1 MDKEHERILLMTA
14 HEAVS
19 AAVKGQRPEE
29 ATSDEQELLSACGC
43 FITLKNKGRLRG
55 CIGTFSPQGTLPETI
70 RDMAK
75 AACDDPRFFADPV
88 GLDELGKL
96 RIEVSVLSPLTPTDE
111 PLSLELG
118 KHGIYIRRG
127 VAGGCFLPQVA
138 TELGWDKETFLS
150 QCCRGK
156 AVLPA
161 DAWKD
166 PDTEVLLFTAEVFG
180 EEQADAEG
188 R

>member
-1 MDKEHERILLMTA
+1 MNDQQRALMLQLARDTLQA
-14 HEAVS
+14 
-19 AAVKGQRPEE
+19 KLTGQPLPDVAPFESVDVPH
-29 ATSDEQELLSACGC
+29 AGA
-43 FITLKNKGRLRG
+43 FVTLRNRGRLRG

-70 RDMAK
+70 RDMAR

-88 GLDELGKL
+88 GLDELAELG
-96 RIEVSVLSPLTPTDE
+96 IEISVLSPLTPTDD

-127 VAGGCFLPQVA
+127 MAGGCFLPQVA

-156 AVLPA
+156 AGLEP

-180 EEQADAEG
+180 EQQSHA
-188 R
+188 

>member
-1 MDKEHERILLMTA
+1 MNDSQRAQMLQFARDTVQAKLA
-14 HEAVS
+14 
-19 AAVKGQRPEE
+19 GQPLPDV
-29 ATSDEQELLSACGC
+29 APFDCVDVPHSGA
-43 FITLKNKGRLRG
+43 FVTLRNRGRLRG

-88 GLDELGKL
+88 GLDELGEL
-96 RIEVSVLSPLTPTDE
+96 RIETSVLSPLTRTDD

-118 KHGIYIRRG
+118 THGVYIRRG
-127 VAGGCFLPQVA
+127 AASGCFLPQVA

-150 QCCRGK
+150 QCCRSK
-156 AVLPA
+156 AGLPA

-180 EEQADAEG
+180 EEQGDAEG